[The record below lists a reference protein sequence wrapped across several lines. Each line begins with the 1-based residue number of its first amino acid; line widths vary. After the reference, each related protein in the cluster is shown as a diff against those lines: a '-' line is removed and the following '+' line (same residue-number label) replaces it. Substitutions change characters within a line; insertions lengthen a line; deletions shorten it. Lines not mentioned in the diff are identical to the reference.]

1 MTQSVVV
8 LEQDP
13 GVARSL
19 AGGLRPH
26 FSVHL
31 PQSREE
37 VREDMARKRPQA
49 VVLNIEGWHLTEV
62 ESLHRDFPALP
73 IVCTH
78 RIPDEEMW
86 MAALEAGASDV
97 CPAGDVANV
106 LTSLL
111 RSTALSRSAAENIS
125 LPRGRPTG
133 VLIFCCPNTLAAA
146 DCHIRGLVILTA
158 SCSRRL

>member
-1 MTQSVVV
+1 MAQTSIVV

-26 FSVHL
+26 FSVHVTR
-31 PQSREE
+31 SREE
-37 VREDMARKRPQA
+37 LRDNVVRNRPDA
-49 VVLNIEGWHLTEV
+49 VVLNIEYWRLTDV
-62 ESLHRDFPALP
+62 ESLHRDFPSLP

-97 CPAGDVANV
+97 CPADDVANV
-106 LTSLL
+106 LTSVL
-111 RSTALSRSAAENIS
+111 RSTALSRDAVA
-125 LPRGRPTG
+125 
-133 VLIFCCPNTLAAA
+133 
-146 DCHIRGLVILTA
+146 
-158 SCSRRL
+158 